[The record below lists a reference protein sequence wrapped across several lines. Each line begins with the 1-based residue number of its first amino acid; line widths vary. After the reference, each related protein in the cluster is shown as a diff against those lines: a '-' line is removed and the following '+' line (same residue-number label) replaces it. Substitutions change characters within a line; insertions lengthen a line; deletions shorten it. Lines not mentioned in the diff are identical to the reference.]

1 MENYFFN
8 LIPKEELE
16 KLPYLPTLVDLLEK
30 VNISRKYKQYDKN
43 TNKKNLDALIKESC
57 YLSEN
62 EFTKKK
68 LVPTNL

>member
-30 VNISRKYKQYDKN
+30 VNRDYADRPAVSDMVN
-43 TNKKNLDALIKESC
+43 TYTS
-57 YLSEN
+57 
-62 EFTKKK
+62 
-68 LVPTNL
+68 